1 LIVFQKTAD
10 RKWLHEEFVHDSIID
25 YNYLVL
31 LDSLLLRSRWT
42 TYVAGIYNT
51 FKTFIT
57 HCRESME
64 SKPPELIS
72 PKQVARAIGV
82 SESSLKR
89 WCDQGLIKTVRTA
102 GGHRKMS
109 VPEILRFV
117 REHDQ
122 KLTSPEV
129 LGLPSVSEHA
139 RLGLTR
145 GRSRLVEALLAGDEL
160 LAKQIVLDLYL
171 AKHSLSRIC
180 DQVIAGAF
188 AEIGDRW
195 ACQAADIYQERR
207 GCEIAL
213 RILFD
218 LRRVQHAPERKWL
231 ATGGTISGDLYSLPS
246 AMAELVLRDTGFFAT
261 SLGNS
266 IPFAS
271 LVKAVQETKPQLF
284 WLSVSYIPDG
294 MNFVA
299 EFDDLSQACT
309 AAGTALVVGGRA
321 LTAEIR
327 QRLTY
332 SAFCDTMQH
341 LDGFAK
347 TLHRSLVGRGE
358 SQRRGGPAAVRAGM
372 RDKGAKSLK
381 KKPAN

>member
-1 LIVFQKTAD
+1 M
-10 RKWLHEEFVHDSIID
+10 RG
-25 YNYLVL
+25 Y
-31 LDSLLLRSRWT
+31 
-42 TYVAGIYNT
+42 IYNT

-57 HCRESME
+57 PRREYME
-64 SKPPELIS
+64 SKSPELVS

-89 WCDQGLIKTVRTA
+89 WCDQGLIETVRTA
-102 GGHRKMS
+102 GGHRKMT

-139 RLGLTR
+139 GLGLTR
-145 GRSRLVEALLAGDEL
+145 GTSRLVEALLAGDEL
-160 LAKQIVLDLYL
+160 LAKQIVFDLYL
-171 AKHSLSRIC
+171 AKHSLSVIC

-195 ACQAADIYQERR
+195 ACHAAEIYQERR

-218 LRRVQHAPERKWL
+218 LRRVQPVPERKWL
-231 ATGGTISGDLYSLPS
+231 AAGGTIAGDLYSLPS
-246 AMAELVLRDTGFFAT
+246 AMAELVLRDAGFFAT
-261 SLGNS
+261 SLGTS

-271 LVKAVQETKPQLF
+271 LVNAVQETKPHLF

-294 MNFVA
+294 LNFVA
-299 EFDDLSQACT
+299 EFEELSQACA

-321 LTAEIR
+321 LTTEIR

-341 LDGFAK
+341 LEGFAG
-347 TLHRSLVGRGE
+347 TLHRSLIGRGE
-358 SQRRGGPAAVRAGM
+358 SKRLARTAAVRAGI
-372 RDKGAKSLK
+372 RDKDAKNRK
-381 KKPAN
+381 KKPAK